1 MTFTRHYKN
10 RMNHELSYAIASAKS
25 KVSLA
30 EIQETLSREGALPL
44 PEDEDSQFAD
54 NAYEV
59 VVDIKTPL

>member
-1 MTFTRHYKN
+1 
-10 RMNHELSYAIASAKS
+10 MNHELSYAIASAKS

-30 EIQETLSREGALPL
+30 EIQETLNREGAVPL
-44 PEDEDSQFAD
+44 PEDEDSQFME